1 MVKALVF
8 DFDGVIIE
16 SFDIKTQ
23 AFREL
28 FKDSDKVNEIV
39 EYHKQNGGVS
49 RYKKFKYIY
58 KEILKQPLDDK
69 TLNDLGEKFS
79 NLVVEEVSKCPY
91 VPGVIEFIC
100 NNYRK
105 LKLFIASG
113 TPEEELRSI
122 VSVRGISKYFKG
134 IYGSPATKSEILLE
148 ILGRENIN
156 NNEVI
161 FIGDTITDYNE
172 AAKTEVPFIARIN
185 DLVSNPLLD
194 LDVPKFHDFYELKLQ
209 I

>member
-1 MVKALVF
+1 MLKAIIF

-28 FKDSDKVNEIV
+28 FKYSDKVEEIV

-58 KEILKQPLDDK
+58 SEILKQPLDDK
-69 TLNDLGEKFS
+69 TFNDLGERFS
-79 NLVVEEVSKCPY
+79 NLVVEEIKKCPY
-91 VPGVIEFIC
+91 VPGAIEFIRS
-100 NNYRK
+100 NSNK

-113 TPEEELRSI
+113 TPEEELKAI
-122 VSVRGISKYFKG
+122 VAARDITKYFKG
-134 IYGSPATKSEILLE
+134 IYGSPAVKSEILRG
-148 ILGRENIN
+148 ILGRENMDKKD
-156 NNEVI
+156 VI

-172 AAKTEVPFIARIN
+172 ATKIGVPFIVRIN
-185 DLVSNPLLD
+185 SLSSNPLLE
-194 LDVPKFHDFYELKLQ
+194 LDVPKIHDFYELKLQ
-209 I
+209 V